1 MERAARKP
9 TATVATEA
17 ETQAPARDDRSELI
31 ALLASEDLADLAEA
45 ARGLGRDLA
54 HHRHA
59 AVDQVRRHL
68 DGVLHDAAAPPLL
81 RGVALALE
89 HVASA
94 FAVAGEEASELAPLV
109 RSVELRAGWKKVL
122 LTLATGALRPSEIA
136 ARAAV
141 SRGRVSHVLA
151 GLERLGLVER
161 SRGEADLRERLCR
174 LSPQGHR
181 VLTEL
186 DRGSSPVA
194 VDLDAAVVATTYMLA
209 KLLARGRASR
219 SALEDALAEHLE
231 RAAVPQLADTA
242 LRAARNAGLAVV
254 SADEA
259 VTLAEVHLQDILND
273 ALEHAFD
280 DEGPVIP
287 VIDLARA
294 QAPAGGLVV
303 VRSELRRQRWDLVIA
318 KRRLDDLRLVASADW
333 LTGEVDRIVDP
344 ARPFVVVYDSPPLA
358 RAERAGDTAARALFQ
373 RADDIYCYAVPGT
386 ILPDDVK
393 PLEIA

>member
-1 MERAARKP
+1 MERAAQTRHSGP
-9 TATVATEA
+9 QVAEA
-17 ETQAPARDDRSELI
+17 RDVARDDRTELI
-31 ALLASEDLADLAEA
+31 ALLASGDPADLAEA

-54 HHRHA
+54 NQRHR
-59 AVDQVRRHL
+59 AVDQVRRYL
-68 DGVLHDAAAPPLL
+68 DEVIHDGAAAPLV
-81 RGVALALE
+81 RGFALALE

-94 FAVAGEEASELAPLV
+94 FAVAEQDVAEIAPLARAV
-109 RSVELRAGWKKVL
+109 QLRAGWKKIL
-122 LTLATGALRPSEIA
+122 ATLADGALRPSEIA

-151 GLERLGLVER
+151 GLERVELVER
-161 SRGEADLRERLCR
+161 SRSEGDGRERLAR
-174 LSPQGHR
+174 LSPLGHR
-181 VLTEL
+181 VLADV
-186 DRGSSPVA
+186 DRGPPPVA

-209 KLLARGRASR
+209 KLCARGRASR

-231 RAAVPQLADTA
+231 RAAVPQIVDTA

-254 SADEA
+254 AADEA

-280 DEGPVIP
+280 DEGPAIP

-333 LTGEVDRIVDP
+333 LTGEVDRIVDQD
-344 ARPFVVVYDSPPLA
+344 RPFVLVYDSPPLV
-358 RAERAGDTAARALFQ
+358 RAERAGDTAARALLG
-373 RADDIYCYAVPGT
+373 RADDVFCYAVSGT
-386 ILPDDVK
+386 VLPEGVK
-393 PLEIA
+393 PLELA

>member
-1 MERAARKP
+1 MERAALMQTGTRE
-9 TATVATEA
+9 ADVAAGE
-17 ETQAPARDDRSELI
+17 PSRDDRSDLI
-31 ALLASEDLADLAEA
+31 SLLTSTDPADLAEA
-45 ARGLGRDLA
+45 SRALGRDLA
-54 HHRHA
+54 NHRHQ

-68 DGVLHDAAAPPLL
+68 DGMLHGDAAPFV

-94 FAVAGEEASELAPLV
+94 FAVAETEVAELAPLV
-109 RSVELRAGWKKVL
+109 RSVQLRAGWKKVL
-122 LTLATGALRPSEIA
+122 LALADGALRPSELA
-136 ARAAV
+136 ARTAV

-151 GLERLGLVER
+151 GLERVSLVER
-161 SRGEADLRERLCR
+161 SRVDGDGRERMCR
-174 LSPQGHR
+174 LSPLGHR
-181 VLTEL
+181 VLTDV
-186 DRGSSPVA
+186 DRGPSPVA

-209 KLLARGRASR
+209 KLCARGRASR

-231 RAAVPQLADTA
+231 RGAVPQIADTI

-254 SADEA
+254 SADFA

-280 DEGPVIP
+280 DDGPLIP

-333 LTGEVDRIVDP
+333 LTGEVDRIVDRD
-344 ARPFVVVYDSPPLA
+344 RPYVIVYDSPPLV
-358 RAERAGDTAARALFQ
+358 RSERAGDSPARQLLGDATGVF
-373 RADDIYCYAVPGT
+373 CYAVTGT
-386 ILPDDVK
+386 TLPEGVT
-393 PLEIA
+393 PLELA